1 MSLSEEQISD
11 YRKAFQ
17 LFDKNGDDTISGPEL
32 GMVLCSFGMNPSE
45 AELCDM
51 VNDLDKD
58 GNGMIDFEEFLEL
71 VKNLGS
77 DQDDL
82 LEAFKVFDSDGNG
95 VIDREE
101 LNRVMFSLDES
112 LSKEE
117 LNAMIKEA
125 DIDGSGTINFEEFK
139 LMMGVNY

>member
-1 MSLSEEQISD
+1 M
-11 YRKAFQ
+11 
-17 LFDKNGDDTISGPEL
+17 
-32 GMVLCSFGMNPSE
+32 
-45 AELCDM
+45 
-51 VNDLDKD
+51 
-58 GNGMIDFEEFLEL
+58 
-71 VKNLGS
+71 
-77 DQDDL
+77 
-82 LEAFKVFDSDGNG
+82 FDSDGNG